1 MKETKL
7 KKFMDDN
14 MIDVKKLAKIMHMQP
29 SAIYN
34 YRTHGIKNVAR
45 AYAFAYVL
53 KCDHNDLLERTKVSL
68 QDDD

>member
-7 KKFMDDN
+7 KRFMDDN
-14 MIDVKKLAKIMHMQP
+14 MIDVKKLAKIMHIQP
-29 SAIYN
+29 SSIYN
-34 YRTHGIKNVAR
+34 YRTHGIKNRTR
-45 AYAFAYVL
+45 AFAFAYVL